1 MRSRTRT
8 NVFARRKPPSPG
20 AARICV
26 MSCLVLALVPT
37 YSRAQEGGV
46 DGPARPALAS
56 RGALDSLATK
66 TQVAADAAETPVKMR
81 EPLRRYAAD
90 LRSRLRSGD
99 FQPGDRIIVITRADS
114 TRVDTLTVQSDR
126 TIVLQQLPPISLD
139 GILRSELQSCLSQQL
154 QQYVKHGVVQAI
166 PLVPVGVLGEVVHPG
181 YYRVPLQIT
190 LGDLLMVAGGP
201 LPQADMT
208 RIEVRRGRAA
218 FIDAHSARDAMVHRL
233 PLDQLGVDAGDEV
246 VLRAAPQRNWPL
258 ITQVAGVAAGIALTL
273 HSLKV
278 F

>member
-1 MRSRTRT
+1 MRSRTRRS
-8 NVFARRKPPSPG
+8 VFIPRESLILV

-26 MSCLVLALVPT
+26 ITSLVLALVPS
-37 YSRAQEGGV
+37 YAPAQEGGGN
-46 DGPARPALAS
+46 GPVHPALAS
-56 RGALDSLATK
+56 RAALDSLATR
-66 TQVAADAAETPVKMR
+66 TELAADAADTPVKMR

-99 FQPGDRIIVITRADS
+99 FQSGDRIIVITRGDS

-126 TIVLQQLPPISLD
+126 TINLQQLPPISLD
-139 GILRSELQSCLSQQL
+139 GVLRSELQSCLRQQL
-154 QQYVKHGVVQAI
+154 QRYVKHGVVQAI

-190 LGDLLMVAGGP
+190 LGDLLMIAGGP
-201 LPQADMT
+201 APQADMT
-208 RIEVRRGRAA
+208 RLEVRRVRAT
-218 FIDAHSARDAMVHRL
+218 FVDAHSARDAMTRRL
-233 PLDQLGVDAGDEV
+233 PLDQLGVDAGDEI
-246 VLRAAPQRNWPL
+246 VLRAAPQRNWAL
-258 ITQVAGVAAGIALTL
+258 ITQVAGVVAGIALTL